1 MKVIKKT
8 KERVLSIVLAFAMV
22 LSSMTGLA
30 PMEVRAEEAGEQ
42 TEKAIYDTEDRK
54 LYNPNYTYNSAT
66 SMFTILLEEPE
77 TDYEYRY
84 FVTSDISS
92 EYGADS
98 ANSDDGQYRRERNFS
113 SATTVTNNSF
123 EIQKGKGV
131 YLYYCPANTS
141 VDDYPDDEDT
151 IKAIVLLAREDG
163 SIYGGLNRNG
173 TTLSLV
179 VDEQKL
185 SEIYDNGVAPLSA

>member
-1 MKVIKKT
+1 MIQMKVIKKT

-22 LSSMTGLA
+22 LSTMTGLA
-30 PMEVRAEEAGEQ
+30 PMEVNAEEAGEQ

-84 FVTSDISS
+84 FVTSNISS

-98 ANSDDGQYRRERNFS
+98 ANSDDGQSGRERNFS
-113 SATTVTNNSF
+113 EAQTVTKNSF
-123 EIQKGKGV
+123 EIQKGF
-131 YLYYCPANTS
+131 
-141 VDDYPDDEDT
+141 
-151 IKAIVLLAREDG
+151 
-163 SIYGGLNRNG
+163 
-173 TTLSLV
+173 
-179 VDEQKL
+179 
-185 SEIYDNGVAPLSA
+185 